1 MNIDGSSLHSR
12 YGAKVRQGSQ
22 TSLLDGS
29 RSGGVRATRPRLSA
43 PSDKSVQ
50 SEFASLVADKAL
62 KPKVSGSPVQE
73 ESTQDK
79 TVDSSALASSLENA
93 ANYIKKE
100 FGDDASTAFM
110 GIVIKHSGSNVT
122 EKSLGNALL
131 QSVKFIDRNFGFSAG
146 DKVMDQ
152 FNSDINKTMN
162 DYFDN
167 GLQEH
172 FFAVNPNQSLGT
184 TLQSTFS
191 TVSEKYGQD
200 VSDSIKSMIEQVL
213 KEDGSNVESYKKG
226 IGQALEEAEK
236 TTPGITAD
244 IESMAAGELFDKIAP
259 DNQVMQSAATAST
272 GTILNAV
279 A

>member
-1 MNIDGSSLHSR
+1 MNIDGSSLHSL
-12 YGAKVRQGSQ
+12 YSAQVQQGSQ

-29 RSGGVRATRPRLSA
+29 RSGGVRATRHRLTA

-50 SEFASLVADKAL
+50 SEFASLVANKAL
-62 KPKVSGSPVQE
+62 KPEVSGSPVQE
-73 ESTQDK
+73 ESTPDK

-100 FGDDASTAFM
+100 FGDEASTAFM
-110 GIVIKHSGSNVT
+110 GIVVKHAGNSVT
-122 EKSLGNALL
+122 EESLGNALL

-172 FFAVNPNQSLGT
+172 FFAVNPNQSLET

-191 TVSEKYGQD
+191 NVSQKYGQD
-200 VSDSIKSMIEQVL
+200 VSNSIKSAIEQVL
-213 KEDGSNVESYKKG
+213 EDDGTNIESYKKG
-226 IGQALEEAEK
+226 ISQALEEAEK
-236 TTPGITAD
+236 SAPGITED

-259 DNQVMQSAATAST
+259 ENQAMQAASTAST
-272 GTILNAV
+272 GTILNTV